1 MDMNE
6 LYKYLGMF
14 IVASFLIYIMFN
26 GLRLQNMVLSNIIP
40 MEFDK
45 KENFENINKV
55 SDELDA
61 NTKDVLD
68 PVLIKEYEKDYE
80 KLIHKLDSNISTA
93 LIKNLKENAEG
104 LSKNH
109 MSEQTQDIIIKLN
122 NLKDFKETLN
132 TAQTILDSDSY
143 KI

>member
-1 MDMNE
+1 MNE

>member
-14 IVASFLIYIMFN
+14 IVGIVLIYIMFN
-26 GLRLQNMVLSNIIP
+26 GFRFQNMILSNIIP
-40 MEFDK
+40 TNYDE

-61 NTKDVLD
+61 NTKDTLD

-80 KLIHKLDSNISTA
+80 KLLHKLDSNLSTA
-93 LIKNLKENAEG
+93 IIKYIKENVES

-109 MSEQTQDIIIKLN
+109 MSDQTQDIIVKLN
-122 NLKDFKETLN
+122 NLKSLKDTLN
-132 TAQTILDSDSY
+132 TAQTILDSDAY

>member
-1 MDMNE
+1 MNE

-14 IVASFLIYIMFN
+14 IVGIVLIYIMFN
-26 GLRLQNMVLSNIIP
+26 GFRFQNMVLSNIIP
-40 MEFDK
+40 SNYDE

-61 NTKDVLD
+61 NTKDTLD

-80 KLIHKLDSNISTA
+80 KLLHKLDSNLSTA
-93 LIKNLKENAEG
+93 IIKYTKENAEG
-104 LSKNH
+104 LCKNH
-109 MSEQTQDIIIKLN
+109 MSKETQDIIVKLN
-122 NLKDFKETLN
+122 NLKSLKDSLN
-132 TAQTILDSDSY
+132 TAQTILDSDAY

>member
-1 MDMNE
+1 MNE

-132 TAQTILDSDSY
+132 TAQTILDSDAY

>member
-14 IVASFLIYIMFN
+14 IVGIVLIYIMFN
-26 GLRLQNMVLSNIIP
+26 GFRFQNMILSNIVD
-40 MEFDK
+40 MKNDK

-55 SDELDA
+55 SDDLDA
-61 NTKDVLD
+61 NTKDILD

-80 KLIHKLDSNISTA
+80 RLLHKLDSNLSTA
-93 LIKNLKENAEG
+93 IIKYIKENAEG

-109 MSEQTQDIIIKLN
+109 MSEQTQDIIVKLN
-122 NLKDFKETLN
+122 NLKSLKDTLN
-132 TAQTILDSDSY
+132 TAQIILDSDSY